1 MTDTQQ
7 RRQAVQK
14 WEEDQ
19 ERSLS
24 LKQREESMPRRMT
37 NVSNTERA
45 GQIRAQKG
53 PLDLASRRSLEGQ
66 RGTLSVEEKYK
77 HLMRVATRMSG
88 MRVTGS
94 GKYGHVFEEPLEP
107 SECLFFL
114 KLL

>member
-14 WEEDQ
+14 WEEDK

-37 NVSNTERA
+37 DVSNTERA
-45 GQIRAQKG
+45 GQIRAEKG
-53 PLDLASRRSLEGQ
+53 PLDLASRRSLGGR
-66 RGTLSVEEKYK
+66 RGTLSVEKHK

-88 MRVTGS
+88 MRETGS
-94 GKYGHVFEEPLEP
+94 GKYGHVFEELLEP